1 MFERRPIRDL
11 TLTMPMPAPAP
22 SPRERDRLLSH
33 LRRVTPGPAAEAPSS
48 EVLDEVLSAYGE
60 LDVTAI
66 EQLVDEYARAHGAE
80 LRGMLERQLHDRR
93 RPRLLSDP
101 ALLLIL
107 ERLEHDR
114 YALRR
119 SWVPSHDP
127 HDLRRLADIWGI
139 RLGI

>member
-1 MFERRPIRDL
+1 M
-11 TLTMPMPAPAP
+11 TPMPAPAAP
-22 SPRERDRLLSH
+22 NPQERDRLLSCV
-33 LRRVTPGPAAEAPSS
+33 RRVTPGPAAETPTS

-60 LDVTAI
+60 LDIAAI
-66 EQLVDEYARAHGAE
+66 WQLVDEYARAHSAE
-80 LRGMLERQLHDRR
+80 LQGVLDRQMHDRR

-119 SWVPSHDP
+119 SWVPAHDP
-127 HDLRRLADIWGI
+127 QDLRRLADLWGV

>member
-1 MFERRPIRDL
+1 
-11 TLTMPMPAPAP
+11 MPARATP
-22 SPRERDRLLSH
+22 SPRQRDRLLTC
-33 LRRVTPGPAAEAPSS
+33 LRSVTPEPAAESSTS

-60 LDVTAI
+60 LDVDAI
-66 EQLVDEYARAHGAE
+66 WQLAAEYAHAHRGELGAI
-80 LRGMLERQLHDRR
+80 LNRQREDRR

-119 SWVPSHDP
+119 SWVPAHDLQ
-127 HDLRRLADIWGI
+127 DLRRIADLWGI
-139 RLGI
+139 RLGL